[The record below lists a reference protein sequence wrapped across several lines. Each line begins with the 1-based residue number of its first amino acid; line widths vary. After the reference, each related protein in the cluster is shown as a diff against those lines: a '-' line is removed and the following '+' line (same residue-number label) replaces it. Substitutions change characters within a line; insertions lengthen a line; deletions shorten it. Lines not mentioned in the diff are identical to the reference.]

1 MSDYFKREGLEMKPK
16 SILTA
21 GLLLFVAVSV
31 GVVIG
36 KGTRSPAGPDGVAS
50 SPVNGPGAMRQAPRV
65 IAYYFHGEVRCLTC
79 RTIEAYAREAID
91 THFADALKSG
101 RLEVRYVDFDQPGNE
116 HFLDDYQLSSSSLV
130 LVDSRGSGSDSW
142 KQLQDVW
149 QLTDDKPAF
158 IGYVKEE
165 LAKFLESH
173 GG

>member
-1 MSDYFKREGLEMKPK
+1 MKSK
-16 SILTA
+16 TIVTWV
-21 GLLLFVAVSV
+21 LLLFVAVSV
-31 GVVIG
+31 GVLIG
-36 KGTRSPAGPDGVAS
+36 KEIGARPTTSTTRADPSERLTTSPDG
-50 SPVNGPGAMRQAPRV
+50 PRV
-65 IAYYFHGEVRCLTC
+65 IAYYFHGQARCVTC

-91 THFADALKSG
+91 THFADDLKSG
-101 RLEVRYVDFDQPGNE
+101 RLAVRYVDFDQPGNE
-116 HFLDDYQLSSSSLV
+116 HFRDDYQLASSSLV
-130 LVDSRGSGSDSW
+130 LVDSRASGTNSW